1 MKVTKEMGSVLH
13 ETTLTSREPVA
24 LDVTKA
30 PFRLYGSPCG
40 GFVRVPAEI
49 ATKVE
54 NNDLLAVQATRSAGM
69 RVRFKTDSD
78 YIAIHADC
86 IDKEICL
93 SMSDLATTSFDM
105 YYIKN
110 GRQEFAASF
119 VPSQGRDKDFVE
131 CRVFVEEGMK
141 DLVIYFP
148 ITATLKNVYVIVR
161 EGSEIDFGSE
171 YAHTTPVVCYGSSI
185 VHGIGAAKPSMP
197 YPCQLSRIFDT
208 DVINLGFG
216 GAAKCEPDMID
227 YIAGLDMSVFVYDY
241 DHNAPNAA
249 YLEATHERGY
259 RQFRE
264 KQPTT
269 PIIFA
274 SRPDYYW
281 GDVAANEKCRQIVRA
296 TYERAKAEGDQ
307 NVYFVDG
314 MTFYPDD
321 DRGSCTSDGCHPN
334 DLGYYLM
341 ARKFAEILKN
351 LI

>member
-1 MKVTKEMGSVLH
+1 MKVTKEMGVVLA
-13 ETTLTSREPVA
+13 ETTLTSREPIA
-24 LDVTKA
+24 LDVAKA
-30 PFRLYGSPCG
+30 PFRLYGAPCG
-40 GFVRVPAEI
+40 DFTRVPAEI
-49 ATKVE
+49 TAKIE
-54 NNDLLAVQATRSAGM
+54 NNDMLPLQATRASGM

-78 YIAIHADC
+78 YIAIHADFT
-86 IDKEICL
+86 DVEFCL
-93 SMSDLATTSFDM
+93 SMSDLATSSFDM

-110 GRQEFAASF
+110 GKQEFAASF
-119 VPSQGRDKDFVE
+119 VPSQGRDKNFVE
-131 CRVFVEEGMK
+131 SRVFVEEGMK

-171 YAHTTPVVCYGSSI
+171 YAHTTPIVFYGSSI

-197 YPCQLSRIFDT
+197 YPCQVSRMLDT
-208 DVINLGFG
+208 DIINLGFG

-241 DHNAPNAA
+241 DHNAPDAA

-264 KQPTT
+264 QQPTT

-274 SRPDYYW
+274 SRPDYEW
-281 GDVAANEKCRQIVRA
+281 GDVANNEKCRRIVRA
-296 TYERAKAEGDQ
+296 TYEKAKAEGDQ
-307 NVYFVDG
+307 NVYYIDG
-314 MTFYPDD
+314 FTFYPPEN
-321 DRGSCTSDGCHPN
+321 RGSFTSDGCHPN
-334 DLGYYLM
+334 DLGYYFM
-341 ARKFAEILKN
+341 ANAFVYILKN